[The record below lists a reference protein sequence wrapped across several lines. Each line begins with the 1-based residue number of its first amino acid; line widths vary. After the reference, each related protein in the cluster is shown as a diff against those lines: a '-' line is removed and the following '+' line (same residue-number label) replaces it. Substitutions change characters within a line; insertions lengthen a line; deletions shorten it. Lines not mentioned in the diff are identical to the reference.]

1 MVHTPKSAKAQK
13 KAQNIALHR
22 QLQKAKEDKKKQRSK
37 VSLPTAH
44 TKGKK

>member
-22 QLQKAKEDKKKQRSK
+22 KLQKDKEMKRKERRGA
-37 VSLPTAH
+37 SLPTKH

>member
-1 MVHTPKSAKAQK
+1 MVNTPKSAKAQK

-22 QLQKAKEDKKKQRSK
+22 QMQKAKEDKRKQRRK
-37 VSLPTAH
+37 MSLPTAH

>member
-13 KAQNIALHR
+13 KAQNIEQHR
-22 QLQKAKEDKKKQRSK
+22 KLLKAKEDKKKQRRK
-37 VSLPTAH
+37 AALPTAH

>member
-22 QLQKAKEDKKKQRSK
+22 KLLKDKEDKKKQRRK
-37 VSLPTAH
+37 AALPSNYN
-44 TKGKK
+44 KGKK

>member
-1 MVHTPKSAKAQK
+1 MVHNPKSAKAQK

-22 QLQKAKEDKKKQRSK
+22 KLEKDKEDKRKQRRK
-37 VSLPTAH
+37 MSLPTKH